1 MASDTP
7 EAVARRFVDAFN
19 DADLETLASSLS
31 EDLVASITER
41 DGGSRK
47 VHGRAA
53 YMASVEALD
62 SGVVRPRALMTQLLS
77 VADDQVLVMVE
88 IKAERKGRTLHNHA
102 AFLMTIAGGEIQ
114 RMDMV
119 EALPEESDT
128 FWNS

>member
-1 MASDTP
+1 MTSETP
-7 EAVARRFVDAFN
+7 DAVARRFFDGFN
-19 DADLETLASSLS
+19 NADLGVIARCLS
-31 EDLVASITER
+31 ENLGASVTQR
-41 DGGSRK
+41 DGSSRE
-47 VHGRAA
+47 VRGRAA
-53 YMASVEALD
+53 YMASVAALD
-62 SGVVRPRALMTQLLS
+62 LPTVRPRAWITQLLR